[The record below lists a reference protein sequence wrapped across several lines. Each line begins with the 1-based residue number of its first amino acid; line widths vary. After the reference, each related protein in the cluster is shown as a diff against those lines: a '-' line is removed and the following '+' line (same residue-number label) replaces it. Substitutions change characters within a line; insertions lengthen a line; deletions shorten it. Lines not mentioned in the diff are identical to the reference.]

1 MVEDNILKLFETVK
15 FNEVWTVL
23 KKFDKFQKKRKVHL
37 LLAARGNIE
46 SSLSLNL
53 AFELYLL
60 NAWMLPIF
68 FITFSFSFFLVSSIF
83 KMSFPVGHLVLSL
96 ILSLWD
102 SLTLSLFSVLLVPPF
117 EGNEL
122 EPKSNLTVGMWTN
135 SGWLVGL
142 KLLLVSGLPLV
153 AWVDWKAWDVVL
165 VVFVGFLFFN
175 EDSVVVDWGIWPAE
189 KAPTSSVSFVLNK

>member
-1 MVEDNILKLFETVK
+1 MVL
-15 FNEVWTVL
+15 
-23 KKFDKFQKKRKVHL
+23 
-37 LLAARGNIE
+37 
-46 SSLSLNL
+46 SLSLNL
-53 AFELYLL
+53 AFGLYLYFGTLLL
-60 NAWMLPIF
+60 NDGLLLILFPAWS
-68 FITFSFSFFLVSSIF
+68 FSLLLSRNLSDFSFFLSISFLFCQLVS
-83 KMSFPVGHLVLSL
+83 
-96 ILSLWD
+96 
-102 SLTLSLFSVLLVPPF
+102 LLVF
-117 EGNEL
+117 LCDFLKEL
-122 EPKSNLTVGMWTN
+122 VPKSNLTVGMWTN